1 MFPAPLNHV
10 LSGRAMPPL
19 RVDDDYEPLPPRFS
33 LLALFGVSTGAAV
46 YCGLLRLLGVYA
58 VMLML
63 AGLIGLYV
71 VQVPEQ
77 WRATKRMASDMLAGI
92 VLPIGCLM
100 FDPGVFRSSVLNGS
114 FSFAEQ
120 IGIYVLLGSEM
131 LVLFVW
137 LLVGGALNHFS
148 RSMTA
153 GMLMLGSLICI
164 ALGLV
169 LTLVGLPALV
179 LFREP
184 IGLLGLVPWFTL
196 LAFGRNA
203 QRAKIPSR
211 SSPASAVGMLLG
223 VALLLAL
230 AAACGYAA
238 LAMAPSAQ
246 SLPAAKIGAWK

>member
-10 LSGRAMPPL
+10 LSGRAVSPV
-19 RVDDDYEPLPPRFS
+19 RADDEFEPLPPRFS

-71 VQVPEQ
+71 VQVPER
-77 WRATKRMASDMLAGI
+77 WRAIKRVASDMLAGI

-100 FDPGVFRSSVLNGS
+100 FDPGVFRSSVLNGP

-120 IGIYVLLGSEM
+120 VGIYVLLGCEM
-131 LVLFVW
+131 LLLFVW
-137 LLVGGALNHFS
+137 LLVGGALNHLA

-169 LTLVGLPALV
+169 LILVGLSALV

-184 IGLLGLVPWFTL
+184 IGVLGLVPWFTL

-203 QRAKIPSR
+203 QRARIPSR

-238 LAMAPSAQ
+238 LVIAPSAQ
-246 SLPAAKIGAWK
+246 SLPAAKIGVWQ